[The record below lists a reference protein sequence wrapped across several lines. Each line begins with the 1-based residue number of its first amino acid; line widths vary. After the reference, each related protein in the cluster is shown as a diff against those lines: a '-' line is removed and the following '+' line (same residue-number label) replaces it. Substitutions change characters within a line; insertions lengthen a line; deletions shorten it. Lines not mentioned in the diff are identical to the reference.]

1 MQSHAWVERKGDPLF
16 LRSRV
21 TIILYFVVDQNTPT
35 VLHINLERND
45 KLNAWMK
52 KVLVVFELKSKR
64 F

>member
-1 MQSHAWVERKGDPLF
+1 MQSHAWVERKGHPLF

-21 TIILYFVVDQNTPT
+21 TIILYFVVDQNTPA
-35 VLHINLERND
+35 VLHNLERND